1 MKKLSKG
8 KTLIYLEDKL
18 EKFKVPK
25 TLVINIKDWK
35 IKKKKILNKINNLF
49 LKNNYF
55 NRLAIISSAHDEDGS
70 DNSNAGAYDSF
81 LNIETKDRKKIE
93 SCINK
98 KI

>member
-35 IKKKKILNKINNLF
+35 IKKILNEINNLF
-49 LKNNYF
+49 LKDNYF
-55 NRLAIISSAHDEDGS
+55 NRLAIRSSAHDEDGS
-70 DNSNAGAYDSF
+70 DNSNAGAYDS
-81 LNIETKDRKKIE
+81 LNIETKDRKK
-93 SCINK
+93 
-98 KI
+98 